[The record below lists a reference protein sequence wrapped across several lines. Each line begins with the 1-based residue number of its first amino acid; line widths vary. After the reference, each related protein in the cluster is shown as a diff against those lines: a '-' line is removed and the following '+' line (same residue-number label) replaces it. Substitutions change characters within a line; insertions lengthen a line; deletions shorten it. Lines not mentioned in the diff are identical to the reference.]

1 MQPPPVQQR
10 PIEENASQEE
20 KPAIVKI
27 ALYPSQT
34 RGFWELLENARD
46 ETGISGIFCTVN
58 KCLDLH
64 DGGRLLLELQAAR
77 LDRRTTLKIQE
88 LLRLSL
94 QKDVEPGN

>member
-1 MQPPPVQQR
+1 MEVQHPVQQH
-10 PIEENASQEE
+10 PIKENAPQEE
-20 KPAIVKI
+20 KSATVKI

-46 ETGISGIFCTVN
+46 ETGISGILCTVN

-88 LLRLSL
+88 LLRIS
-94 QKDVEPGN
+94 QEERSS